1 MTDKPSIYDFT
12 HDELIIRMRELGQK
26 AYRARQVLDWLYHS
40 RVADFDGMTN
50 LPARLRA
57 RFKDTFSIE
66 LPKSTHEEASE
77 DSSRKFRFQLEDGAS
92 IETVL
97 IPSEER
103 LTTCISAQVG
113 CKFGC
118 TFCRTG
124 MMGFKR
130 NLTAGEI
137 VGQLLAVER
146 LTGER
151 VDNIVIM
158 GMGEPLDNVE
168 NILRALDIFTHHETL
183 DLSPRRITLSTAGI
197 PEAMLLLKE
206 KFPHVGLSVSINAP
220 IPELRAEIMPIEKIH
235 PTSGLIK
242 AIRAINPGP
251 QDPVT
256 IEYVLLKDVNDSIS
270 DASKLCDLV
279 KGINNLKV
287 NLIPFN
293 PSRGMA
299 YSRPGQDTVEQFQTT
314 IRRRGVEC
322 FLRKSAG
329 RDISA
334 ACGQLAVLD
343 TEGKKRQPSVPKKT

>member
-1 MTDKPSIYDFT
+1 MTDKPGIFNFT

-40 RVADFDGMTN
+40 RVADFDAMTN

-57 RFKDTFSIE
+57 RFKEAFSIE
-66 LPKSTHEEASE
+66 LPKSIHEETSE
-77 DSSRKFRFQLEDGAS
+77 DSSRKFLFQLEDGAA

-97 IPSEER
+97 IPSDER
-103 LTTCISAQVG
+103 LTLCISAQVG

-118 TFCRTG
+118 TFCRTS

-151 VDNIVIM
+151 VDNIVVM
-158 GMGEPLDNVE
+158 GMGEPLDNLD
-168 NILRALDIFTHHETL
+168 NMLRALDIFTHHETL
-183 DLSPRRITLSTAGI
+183 GLSPRRITISTAGI
-197 PEAMLLLKE
+197 PEAILLLKQ
-206 KFPHVGLSVSINAP
+206 KFPHVGLSVSLNAP
-220 IPELRAEIMPIEKIH
+220 IPELRAELMPIEKKH
-235 PTSGLIK
+235 PASELIK
-242 AIRAINPGP
+242 AIRTVNPGP

-256 IEYVLLKDVNDSIS
+256 IEYVLLKGINDSIN

-287 NLIPFN
+287 NVIPFN
-293 PSRGMA
+293 PSRGVP
-299 YSRPGQDTVEQFQTT
+299 YSRPGQDTVEQFQSA

-322 FLRKSAG
+322 FMRKSAG

-343 TEGKKRQPSVPKKT
+343 AEGKKKEPSVSKKT